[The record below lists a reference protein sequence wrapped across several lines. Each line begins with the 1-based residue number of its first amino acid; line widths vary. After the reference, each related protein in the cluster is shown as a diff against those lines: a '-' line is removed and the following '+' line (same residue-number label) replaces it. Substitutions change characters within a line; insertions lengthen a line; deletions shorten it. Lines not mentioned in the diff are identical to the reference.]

1 MPNVKFTPDRE
12 NSTLANV
19 WIQKE
24 LLDWIDAEAEHNE
37 RSRAFMINLAL
48 HRYQQR
54 LLADRKRRSA

>member
-1 MPNVKFTPDRE
+1 MATIKFTPDRE

-24 LLDWIDAEAEHNE
+24 LLDWIDHEAESNE

-48 HRYQQR
+48 HRYR
-54 LLADRKRRSA
+54 HKIEADRKRRAS